1 MCINR
6 EKLWVKIIRGK
17 YRCGGS
23 VWPHICRNIL
33 GSNAWRGICLVWED
47 FSKKISWHI
56 GDGKDARFWLDQ
68 WVPNTGMLI
77 KKDTMPLHESDL
89 TKLVGEVVDDLGA
102 GTSKIRL
109 SYDSKAS
116 FSCFGGFSRLPSL
129 GQFQGW

>member
-1 MCINR
+1 MNR

-116 FSCFGGFSRLPSL
+116 FSCYG
-129 GQFQGW
+129 